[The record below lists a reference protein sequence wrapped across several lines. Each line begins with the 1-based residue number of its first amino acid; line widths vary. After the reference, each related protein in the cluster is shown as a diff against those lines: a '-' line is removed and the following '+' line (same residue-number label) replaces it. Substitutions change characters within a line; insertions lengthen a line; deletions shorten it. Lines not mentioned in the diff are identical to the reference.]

1 MSRLAAEEALI
12 NSSLITHY
20 SSLLLAALPL
30 PKQMDKQT
38 STGSRSQLETLERDV
53 EARSA
58 VFKKELGLFDLVLI
72 QIVFVVGTIWVGH
85 AAKLGQSQVVF
96 WLIAILVFY
105 LPLAAVVIFLNR
117 QMPLEGGIYQ
127 WAKLAFNDF
136 AAFMVAW
143 NLWVFGILVM
153 SGIALIIK
161 KNIAYAIGPR
171 ANWMHENKL
180 VTTVVCVVLMVSVIA
195 ASRRGLAL
203 GKWVQ
208 NCGGALLLFTF
219 AILILLPFLAAG
231 SGSLAHYHLVPASR
245 PEFSQ
250 YNINVCSKLAVGAL
264 SGFEYIAILAGE
276 CRAPARNITR
286 SVLISAPIIAL
297 MFILGTASV
306 LAFVTP
312 DTVDLIGPIP
322 QVLSLGFGPVGW
334 VSTLISIT
342 IFGVA
347 ARQIALMSI
356 YFAGN
361 SRLPM
366 VAGWDD
372 LLPAWFARLHERY
385 RTPVNSILFV
395 GAITLVASLASL
407 IGVSEQEAFQFQDN
421 VAGAFYGLI
430 YMVLFAIPILAMKRF
445 GANAPLWLKVASASG
460 FLVSVV
466 YTFFTVFPIID
477 VRSRMA
483 FAAKIIAVVVL
494 ANAIGAAIFL
504 AGGRRARG
512 RAELANSAAEG

>member
-1 MSRLAAEEALI
+1 LERILAAEPNEP
-12 NSSLITHY
+12 TRHT
-20 SSLLLAALPL
+20 LA
-30 PKQMDKQT
+30 
-38 STGSRSQLETLERDV
+38 ELERNV

-58 VFKKELGLFDLVLI
+58 AFKKELGLFDLVLI
-72 QIVFVVGTIWVGH
+72 QIVFVVGTVWVGH
-85 AAKLGQSQVVF
+85 AAKLGQSQIVF
-96 WLIAILVFY
+96 WLIAIVVFY

-136 AAFMVAW
+136 VAFMVAW

-171 ANWMHENKL
+171 AAWMHENKW
-180 VTTVVCVVLMVSVIA
+180 VTTVVCVVLIVSVIA

-208 NCGGALLLFTF
+208 NFGGILLLFTF

-231 SGSLAHYHLVPASR
+231 RGSLANYHLLPTSVPK
-245 PEFSQ
+245 FTT
-250 YNINVCSKLAVGAL
+250 YDLNVCSKLAVGAL

-361 SRLPM
+361 TRLPM

-372 LLPAWFARLHERY
+372 LLPAWFARLHGRY

-395 GAITLVASLASL
+395 GVITLVASLASL

-421 VAGAFYGLI
+421 VAGAFYALI
-430 YMVLFAIPILAMKRF
+430 YMVLFAIPMVAMKRF
-445 GANAPLWLKVASASG
+445 GVKAPLWLKLASVSG

-466 YTFFTVFPIID
+466 YTFFTLFPIID
-477 VRSRMA
+477 VRSRLA
-483 FAAKIIAVVVL
+483 FAAKIIVVVVL
-494 ANAIGAAIFL
+494 ANGIGAMIFL
-504 AGGRRARG
+504 AGRKK
-512 RAELANSAAEG
+512 AERHGQDASRP

>member
-1 MSRLAAEEALI
+1 LKAEPKKATAHHSLADLERAVE
-12 NSSLITHY
+12 
-20 SSLLLAALPL
+20 
-30 PKQMDKQT
+30 
-38 STGSRSQLETLERDV
+38 SRS
-53 EARSA
+53 AA
-58 VFKKELGLFDLVLI
+58 FKKELGLFDLVLI
-72 QIVFVVGTIWVGH
+72 QVVFVVGTVWVGW
-85 AAKLGQSQVVF
+85 AAKLGQSQMIF
-96 WLIAILVFY
+96 WIIAIVLFY

-136 AAFMVAW
+136 VAFMVAW

-171 ANWMHENKL
+171 ADWMHENKL
-180 VTTVVCVVLMVSVIA
+180 VTTVVCVVLMIAVIA

-208 NCGGALLLFTF
+208 NFGGGLLLFTF

-231 SGSLAHYHLVPASR
+231 RGALANYHLFPAEI
-245 PEFSQ
+245 PKFKL
-250 YNINVCSKLAVGAL
+250 YDINVCSKLAVGAL

-306 LAFVTP
+306 LAFVSP
-312 DTVDLIGPIP
+312 DKVDLIGPIP

-361 SRLPM
+361 TRLPM

-372 LLPAWFARLHERY
+372 LLPVWFARLHERY
-385 RTPVNSILFV
+385 RTPVNSIFFV
-395 GAITLVASLASL
+395 GLITLVASLASL

-421 VAGAFYGLI
+421 VAGAFYALI
-430 YMVLFAIPILAMKRF
+430 YMVLFAIPIFAMKRF
-445 GANAPLWLKVASASG
+445 GTKAPPWLILASISG

-466 YTFFTVFPIID
+466 YTFFTLFPIID
-477 VRSRMA
+477 VRSRLA

-494 ANAIGAAIFL
+494 ANLIGVVIFKSGKRKADGQRED
-504 AGGRRARG
+504 AG
-512 RAELANSAAEG
+512 SS